1 MTKTESRKETIF
13 TVIAPPNV
21 GFYKLEIFATKM
33 PRNHGPLQLPLVA
46 IFLVE
51 VRLQFSS
58 DSLAEAE
65 NTESKENNYSRK
77 ITHISDLVVNGKVIP
92 ENDGDQ

>member
-58 DSLAEAE
+58 DSLAEAD

>member
-92 ENDGDQ
+92 ENDGD

>member
-92 ENDGDQ
+92 EGDGD

>member
-58 DSLAEAE
+58 DSLAEAD

-92 ENDGDQ
+92 ENDGD

>member
-65 NTESKENNYSRK
+65 NTESKENNYARK

-92 ENDGDQ
+92 EGDGD

>member
-58 DSLAEAE
+58 DSLAEAD
-65 NTESKENNYSRK
+65 NTESKQNNYSRK
-77 ITHISDLVVNGKVIP
+77 ITHLSDLVVNGKVIP
-92 ENDGDQ
+92 EGDGD